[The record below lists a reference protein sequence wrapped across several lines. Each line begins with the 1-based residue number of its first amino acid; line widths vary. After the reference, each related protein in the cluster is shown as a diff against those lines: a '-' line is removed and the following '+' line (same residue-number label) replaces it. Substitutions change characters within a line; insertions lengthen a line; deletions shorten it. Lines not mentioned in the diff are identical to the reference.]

1 MANGGLL
8 ISDAVSGDTP
18 TPNCTDASNAGV
30 IITNVI
36 GVIITNATGVII
48 TNGTGVIITNEAAD
62 GCPVGGSTTNGL
74 LISD

>member
-1 MANGGLL
+1 
-8 ISDAVSGDTP
+8 
-18 TPNCTDASNAGV
+18 
-30 IITNVI
+30 
-36 GVIITNATGVII
+36 VIITNATGVII